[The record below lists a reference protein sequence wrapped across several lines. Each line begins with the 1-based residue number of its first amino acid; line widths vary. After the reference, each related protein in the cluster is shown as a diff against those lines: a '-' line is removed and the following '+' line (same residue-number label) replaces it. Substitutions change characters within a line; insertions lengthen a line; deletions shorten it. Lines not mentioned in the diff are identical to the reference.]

1 MATAKIDANRKP
13 TLIGV
18 SKNDPEIPTRV
29 AADPTTGELLVQQS
43 EKVPTDSTR
52 TNGSYVLSFNAAGDC
67 VYVDETIAG
76 ITYRTTFTRS
86 DMVVSTTLP
95 ISAVVQL

>member
-1 MATAKIDANRKP
+1 MAGIISPTISSTLPSDAATSSNQTDGSQQTKIKE
-13 TLIGV
+13 V
-18 SKNDPEIPTRV
+18 S
-29 AADPTTGELLVQQS
+29 
-43 EKVPTDSTR
+43 PTDSTK

-76 ITYRTTFTRS
+76 ITYRATFTRS

-95 ISAVVQL
+95 ISASVQL